1 MVPERELKLDIHDR
15 VPAANTTARIVEIA
29 KDKQP
34 TTAVIAILPS
44 ITACEQLENSFE
56 NCFVFGRGRVPE
68 QLGCLETIGAAAKP
82 YPIILT
88 TSEAS
93 LGHDI
98 TKTAYV
104 IQITLPDCWAT
115 FVQNAGRSNRIDPT
129 APLVGAFITS
139 SPCQTIDSIKTGC
152 EHE

>member
-1 MVPERELKLDIHDR
+1 MVPERELKLDIYDR
-15 VPAANTTARIVEIA
+15 VPAANTASRIVEIA
-29 KDKQP
+29 KDKQT
-34 TTAVIAILPS
+34 TTAVITILPS
-44 ITACEQLENSFE
+44 IAACEQLENSFE

-68 QLGCLETIGAAAKP
+68 QLGCLETIGTAKP

-104 IQITLPDCWAT
+104 IQIILPDCWAT
-115 FVQNAGRSNRIDPT
+115 FV
-129 APLVGAFITS
+129 
-139 SPCQTIDSIKTGC
+139 
-152 EHE
+152 